1 MQFFCRKDLF
11 MGAFGILVT
20 AITSAYILYYTVVI
34 TLDLRKER
42 NKQKDEVEVFD
53 TTGLE
58 LEDDTVSTNVTEED
72 GGGFKLNRSDENDES
87 HNQPDD
93 NQETDNENNQDR
105 DTVTDEVIDQPSQ
118 DTSHHDSTV
127 TVGGRPLSENP
138 DETDEPDEEAEF
150 SNYNNEEPSDSQET
164 ESDDKSDSEDRDTT
178 SPLAQELNDIKDNKM
193 NDIVPEYEG
202 ELDQI
207 ELLAELFSPL
217 EPHKIKM
224 M

>member
-1 MQFFCRKDLF
+1 M
-11 MGAFGILVT
+11 T

-72 GGGFKLNRSDENDES
+72 GGGFKLNRSDDTDES
-87 HNQPDD
+87 HNQPND
-93 NQETDNENNQDR
+93 NQETDNENNQDS

-150 SNYNNEEPSDSQET
+150 SNYDNEEPTDSQET
-164 ESDDKSDSEDRDTT
+164 ESDDKSDSEDSDST

-207 ELLAELFSPL
+207 DLLAELFSPL

>member
-1 MQFFCRKDLF
+1 M
-11 MGAFGILVT
+11 T
-20 AITSAYILYYTVVI
+20 AITSAYILYYTVDI

-72 GGGFKLNRSDENDES
+72 GGGFKLNRSDVTDES
-87 HNQPDD
+87 HNQPND
-93 NQETDNENNQDR
+93 NQETENENNQDS
-105 DTVTDEVIDQPSQ
+105 DTVTDAVIDQPSQ

-138 DETDEPDEEAEF
+138 NETDEPDEEAEF
-150 SNYNNEEPSDSQET
+150 SNYDNEEPSDSQET
-164 ESDDKSDSEDRDTT
+164 ESDDQSDSEDSDST

-207 ELLAELFSPL
+207 DLLAELFSPL